1 MVVEQKMSPVKN
13 FFLKIGKRNLIIIGA
28 VALVATA
35 VCLNIIL
42 FNGNTKDGY
51 SGYKEPS
58 GATGNM
64 GENTGN
70 TDNVQ
75 NVSDNYFAS
84 ALVSRQRARDEALEV
99 LQGVI
104 DTAGNSE
111 EVKNQALNDISKL
124 AMAIEQEA
132 NIETL
137 IMAKGFQNCVAIIND
152 DSARIIV
159 SASGLT
165 PTQLAQINAIV
176 YEQAGILP
184 VNITITEKN

>member
-1 MVVEQKMSPVKN
+1 MVVEQKINPVKE

-28 VALVATA
+28 VVLVATA
-35 VCLNIIL
+35 VCLNIAL
-42 FNGNTKDGY
+42 FNSNTKDGY
-51 SGYKEPS
+51 SGYQEPS
-58 GATGNM
+58 GVTGGTTAND
-64 GENTGN
+64 TA
-70 TDNVQ
+70 Q

-111 EVKNQALNDISKL
+111 EVKTQALSDISKL

-152 DSARIIV
+152 ESARIIV

-165 PTQLAQINAIV
+165 PAQLAQINAIV
-176 YEQAGILP
+176 YEQSGILP

>member
-1 MVVEQKMSPVKN
+1 MVVEQKINPVKN

-28 VALVATA
+28 VALVVTA
-35 VCLNIIL
+35 VCLNIVL
-42 FNGNTKDGY
+42 FNGNSKDGY
-51 SGYKEPS
+51 SGYEEPS
-58 GATGNM
+58 GATGNI
-64 GENTGN
+64 GGNTN
-70 TDNVQ
+70 TDNSQ

-165 PTQLAQINAIV
+165 PAQLAQINAIV